1 MRSRKLLSLLLTAAV
16 LAGTICLP
24 TASALPD
31 HPGEIEHAGYMRG
44 YPDGTFRPEAT
55 LSRAEGIDSLFRSL
69 PLDQRPET
77 FIGYRAFADVP
88 LSSDAWYAFSLMNL
102 SVLGIIHGY
111 PDNTF
116 RPDQP
121 LTRGELMVL
130 LHRMYPSEGTDV
142 SAFPDVPADHWAY
155 PAISAAVSRGWV
167 TGYPDGTFRPDQNMT
182 RVEAAALLGQ
192 VLNQHCDR
200 DFLDNYDQ
208 TPSYSTFSDVPPS
221 FWGYDVIME
230 ASVGHFCIFED
241 GKEVWTRLIL
251 GA

>member
-44 YPDGTFRPEAT
+44 YPDGTFR
-55 LSRAEGIDSLFRSL
+55 S
-69 PLDQRPET
+69 
-77 FIGYRAFADVP
+77 
-88 LSSDAWYAFSLMNL
+88 
-102 SVLGIIHGY
+102 
-111 PDNTF
+111 
-116 RPDQP
+116 DQP